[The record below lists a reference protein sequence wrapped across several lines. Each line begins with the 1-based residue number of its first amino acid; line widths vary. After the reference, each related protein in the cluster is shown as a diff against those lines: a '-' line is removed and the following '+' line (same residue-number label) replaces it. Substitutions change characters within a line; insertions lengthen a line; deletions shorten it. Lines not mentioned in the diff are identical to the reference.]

1 MILFAVGSRIQA
13 CKLFEILLPYCSFGY
28 YFYME
33 FKSARLCLKV
43 KLYMSAAEMI
53 IEPAQNTR
61 DGLELEPKYA
71 AMMQQVV
78 GRIST
83 RPGGTQEMGPAHEAA
98 EYRRLKPTN
107 RHTSALTGPD
117 EERIV
122 APGTL
127 NLAQI
132 HELFHLY
139 QQAQV
144 EGQQEKPVDTQF
156 LAQKFNV
163 DVVLLEKVLHFSSLP
178 EKPKQDAGNQRI
190 DPSQRKSGGLET

>member
-1 MILFAVGSRIQA
+1 MGQTLRKLAPIARKTPQKPQQRQQQQQTAPAAARVRQSVEIIPQA
-13 CKLFEILLPYCSFGY
+13 PEPQ
-28 YFYME
+28 
-33 FKSARLCLKV
+33 
-43 KLYMSAAEMI
+43 MI

-61 DGLELEPKYA
+61 DGLELDPKYA
-71 AMMQQVV
+71 SMMQQVV

-98 EYRRLKPTN
+98 EYRRPKPTN

-117 EERIV
+117 EERVV

-156 LAQKFNV
+156 LAKKFNV
-163 DVVLLEKVLHFSSLP
+163 DVVLLEKVLQFSSLP
-178 EKPKQDAGNQRI
+178 DKPKQDAGNQRI
-190 DPSQRKSGGLET
+190 DPSQQKSGGLET

>member
-1 MILFAVGSRIQA
+1 VI
-13 CKLFEILLPYCSFGY
+13 FG
-28 YFYME
+28 
-33 FKSARLCLKV
+33 CL
-43 KLYMSAAEMI
+43 S
-53 IEPAQNTR
+53 Q
-61 DGLELEPKYA
+61 
-71 AMMQQVV
+71 
-78 GRIST
+78 
-83 RPGGTQEMGPAHEAA
+83 AHEAA
-98 EYRRLKPTN
+98 EYRRPKPTN

-144 EGQQEKPVDTQF
+144 EGQQEKPVDTQL

-163 DVVLLEKVLHFSSLP
+163 DLVLLEKVLHFSSLP